1 VGDAQSRSL
10 FIGKPF
16 AREVKVAERAE
27 HAHAADRLDRRDFEG
42 FPGSSVGSVY
52 HVGASPLPAADG
64 QDVRW
69 LEIGVSPIPGNTLMM
84 LKPRLPI

>member
-1 VGDAQSRSL
+1 MGDAKSRSL

-42 FPGSSVGSVY
+42 FPESSVGSVY

-64 QDVRW
+64 QDVRSDPVPSIKR
-69 LEIGVSPIPGNTLMM
+69 LFQKTL
-84 LKPRLPI
+84 PHSCNP